1 MPKRGRAARLPARPT
16 GLVSN
21 RPWEDNSDQPSD
33 DEGPWGEAAGD
44 IFANFVLDLQ
54 YQGKVSAKYACL
66 LCYWAHR
73 AGAPEAVG
81 RLGFRPNAQSGQYQ
95 RHLDTVLETKMHS
108 QWYTV
113 EVPGHNKHEQ
123 SRVLRKTPV
132 LLPYDELVEEVA
144 ATPGF
149 QLILKSKI
157 DNHELSDLYYQHPE
171 HTSDSDV
178 PIGLFIDAVPTVKKD
193 SCLGFFVFNVITG
206 TRFLCAILRKRGLCH
221 CGCRGWCSFY
231 AMWEFFA
238 WAFTAMAR
246 GIYPTSMHSGEEF
259 PPGAHADR
267 AGTNMPFKGLLNQ
280 LKADWGE
287 WGSSMGFAGHATT
300 LYPCVCCFASS
311 EDWFQIDD
319 TTFEHFPW
327 EETKMQDYES
337 ACEMCEI
344 PIELQNRRQHAMLR
358 ARLAFDLAFDR
369 RPHGGRGRCLTE
381 DIPSLQ
387 LLQGDRL
394 EPCPTCQDIGTGFD
408 ELAGGPYPVRVLFGG
423 GARRLLRGTDVLS

>member
-33 DEGPWGEAAGD
+33 DEGPWGEEAGD

-149 QLILKSKI
+149 PA
-157 DNHELSDLYYQHPE
+157 DPE
-171 HTSDSDV
+171 V
-178 PIGLFIDAVPTVKKD
+178 
-193 SCLGFFVFNVITG
+193 
-206 TRFLCAILRKRGLCH
+206 
-221 CGCRGWCSFY
+221 
-231 AMWEFFA
+231 
-238 WAFTAMAR
+238 
-246 GIYPTSMHSGEEF
+246 
-259 PPGAHADR
+259 
-267 AGTNMPFKGLLNQ
+267 
-280 LKADWGE
+280 
-287 WGSSMGFAGHATT
+287 
-300 LYPCVCCFASS
+300 
-311 EDWFQIDD
+311 
-319 TTFEHFPW
+319 
-327 EETKMQDYES
+327 QD
-337 ACEMCEI
+337 
-344 PIELQNRRQHAMLR
+344 
-358 ARLAFDLAFDR
+358 
-369 RPHGGRGRCLTE
+369 
-381 DIPSLQ
+381 
-387 LLQGDRL
+387 
-394 EPCPTCQDIGTGFD
+394 
-408 ELAGGPYPVRVLFGG
+408 
-423 GARRLLRGTDVLS
+423 